1 MTSKSVSTTLDEKDY
16 AALKALAK
24 SEDRNISGQARH
36 MLRNSLALRQTE
48 RDMEGMERYP
58 HAAAR
63 ISELDASED
72 GGAGAKGF
80 LPDTSPDST
89 LGEQARAEQ
98 EPLPG

>member
-1 MTSKSVSTTLDEKDY
+1 MSKYVGMTLTDEDY
-16 AALKALAK
+16 AQLKELA
-24 SEDRNISGQARH
+24 EEQDRYISGQARH